1 MSVFVSAAARSF
13 RASLLLSAIA
23 LASPALA
30 ADAADAADAAADAGA
45 NAAGDIIVT
54 ATRREESLQRVPLA
68 ITAAE
73 GETLAKLQLRTAI
86 EAARIAPNT
95 NAWGTE
101 SRQRPRWFIRGIGS
115 NDVSSN
121 VVTPIAVYNDEVYLN
136 HFSLQGFP
144 LFDIERVEVLRGP
157 GGTLWGKNTT
167 GGAFSFISRRPTDT
181 AEGYVRATVG
191 NYGARLFEGAF
202 GGPIT
207 EGLNARASFVY
218 DRRNGFAINDV
229 TGNSVGKVRDF
240 AGRVQLQ
247 YKPSADLS
255 ILLSGHYRNFEGGNN
270 AVYTI
275 GTAAGGVDNFGYPT
289 PTDRRHVRY
298 NIDEVGK
305 VESAGGLARIDWNLG
320 GATLTSIT
328 AYESADR
335 TEFTDGDKTPN
346 DISRGYAATDVNQVS
361 QELRL
366 ASNGDGKID
375 WIVGAYYFHDKL
387 NSFGATATL
396 PNSSGVNPAYY
407 YTEYT
412 QKTTS
417 VALFANATYH
427 FSDNFS
433 LNGGLR
439 YTWDTLSIDL
449 LTRQATGPVTFN
461 DTTNWYL
468 PGSVSSPLA
477 VVFPQAGTNRTQ
489 VDTRK
494 WSSLGFEVRPE
505 LRLNDNIVAWFRF
518 ARGYRS
524 GNFQGNIAPPS
535 TRPNVIQPETVYSY
549 ELGLKTTLID
559 RKLTFNATAFYY
571 DYKNVQTT
579 VTTLLV
585 GPPSST
591 ISQVRDAQ
599 GWVKGAE
606 FELVATPIENLRLSA
621 NVGLLDTQYTDLL
634 NNGVQLAGNEFAR
647 APHLTAYL
655 GAEYRIPLGEH
666 ALLFGTDWRYNS
678 LFRLNALTQNNPEFD
693 VQPYWVGNVRIGAE
707 LLQGRLTGTFFINNV
722 AAVDYKIHTLPASNG
737 SYKRYLGEPRTY
749 GFSLLAKF

>member
-1 MSVFVSAAARSF
+1 MSVFVTAAVRSF

-23 LASPALA
+23 LATPALAAAEAAEDSAA
-30 ADAADAADAAADAGA
+30 ADAADAG
-45 NAAGDIIVT
+45 GDIIVT
-54 ATRREESLQRVPLA
+54 ATRREESLQTVPLA
-68 ITAAE
+68 VTAAD

-86 EAARIAPNT
+86 DAARIAPNT

-157 GGTLWGKNTT
+157 AGTLWGKNTT
-167 GGAFSFISRRPTDT
+167 GGAFSFVSRRPTDT

-207 EGLNARASFVY
+207 DGLNARASFVY
-218 DRRNGFAINDV
+218 DRRDGFTKNDV
-229 TGNSVGKVRDF
+229 TGNDVGKVRDF

-247 YKPSADLS
+247 YKPNADLS

-275 GTAAGGVDNFGYPT
+275 GTGAGGADTYGYVSPA
-289 PTDRRHVRY
+289 DRDHVRY

-320 GATLTSIT
+320 PATLTSIT

-346 DISRGYAATDVNQVS
+346 DVSRGYAATDVSQFS

-366 ASNGDGKID
+366 ASNGDGPLS
-375 WIVGAYYFHDKL
+375 WIAGAYYFHDKL
-387 NSFGATATL
+387 NSFGATASL
-396 PNSSGVNPAYY
+396 PGTPGTVAYY
-407 YTEYT
+407 YTAYT

-417 VALFANATYH
+417 VALFGNATYR

-433 LNGGLR
+433 LTGGLR

-449 LTRQATGPVTFN
+449 LSRRATAPITFS
-461 DTTNWYL
+461 DTVNWYL
-468 PGSVSSPLA
+468 PSSVSSPLSTFA
-477 VVFPQAGTNRTQ
+477 TQ

-505 LRLNDNIVAWFRF
+505 YRLNDKVLAFVRF

-535 TRPNVIQPETVYSY
+535 TLPNVIQPETVYSY

-571 DYKNVQTT
+571 DYKNIQTT
-579 VTTLLV
+579 VTTLIA
-585 GPPSST
+585 GPPAT
-591 ISQVRDAQ
+591 TVSQVRDAQ

-606 FELVATPIENLRLSA
+606 FELNATPIENLRLSA
-621 NVGLLDTQYTDLL
+621 NIGILDTQYTDLL

-655 GAEYRIPLGEH
+655 GAEYRIPFGNH
-666 ALLFGTDWRYNS
+666 AIVLGTDWRYNS

-693 VQPYWVGNVRIGAE
+693 VQPYWVGNVRVSAE
-707 LLQGRLTGTFFINNV
+707 LLEGKLTGTFFVNNV
-722 AAVDYKIHTLPASNG
+722 ADVDYKIHTLPASNG

>member
-1 MSVFVSAAARSF
+1 MSVFTTAAARSF
-13 RASLLLSAIA
+13 RASLLLGAIT
-23 LASPALA
+23 LATPALA
-30 ADAADAADAAADAGA
+30 AEAAEVPAADAAEAAG
-45 NAAGDIIVT
+45 GDIIVT
-54 ATRREESLQRVPLA
+54 ATRREESLQDVPLA
-68 ITAAE
+68 VTAAE

-86 EAARIAPNT
+86 DAARIAPNT

-157 GGTLWGKNTT
+157 AGTLWGKNTT

-202 GGPIT
+202 GGPISD
-207 EGLNARASFVY
+207 GLNARASFVY
-218 DRRNGFAINDV
+218 DRRDGFTKNDV
-229 TGNSVGKVRDF
+229 TGNDVGKVRDF

-247 YKPSADLS
+247 YKPNADLS

-275 GTAAGGVDNFGYPT
+275 GTGAGGKDTYGYAT
-289 PTDRRHVRY
+289 PTDREHVRY

-320 GATLTSIT
+320 PATLTSIT

-346 DISRGYAATDVNQVS
+346 DVSRGYSATDVAQFS

-366 ASNGDGKID
+366 ASNGDGPLS
-375 WIVGAYYFHDKL
+375 WIAGAYYFHDKL
-387 NSFGATATL
+387 NSFGATEAFFGTAATI
-396 PNSSGVNPAYY
+396 PYF
-407 YTEYT
+407 YTQYT

-417 VALFANATYH
+417 VALFGNATYQFDDQ
-427 FSDNFS
+427 FSIT
-433 LNGGLR
+433 GGLR

-449 LTRQATGPVTFN
+449 LSRQAAVPVGTVVFN
-461 DTTNWYL
+461 DPTNWYL
-468 PGSVSSPLA
+468 PGSVTTPLTT
-477 VVFPQAGTNRTQ
+477 FRTQ
-489 VDTRK
+489 VDTQK
-494 WSSLGFEVRPE
+494 WSNLGFEVRPE
-505 LRLNDNIVAWFRF
+505 FRLNDHFLAYFRF

-535 TRPNVIQPETVYSY
+535 TVPNVIQPETVYSY
-549 ELGLKTTLID
+549 EVGFKSTLID
-559 RKLTFNATAFYY
+559 RKLSFNATAFYY
-571 DYKNVQTT
+571 DYKNIQTT
-579 VTTLLV
+579 VTTLLSGGAGTV
-585 GPPSST
+585 
-591 ISQVRDAQ
+591 SQVRDAQ

-606 FELVATPIENLRLSA
+606 FELNATPFENLRLSA
-621 NVGLLDTQYTDLL
+621 NIGILDTQYTDLL

-655 GAEYRIPLGEH
+655 GAEYRVPFGNH
-666 ALLFGTDWRYNS
+666 AIVLGTDWRYNS

-693 VQPYWVGNVRIGAE
+693 VQPYWVGNVRVSAE
-707 LLQGRLTGTFFINNV
+707 LLEGKLTGTFFVNNV
-722 AAVDYKIHTLPASNG
+722 ADVDYKIHTLPASNG